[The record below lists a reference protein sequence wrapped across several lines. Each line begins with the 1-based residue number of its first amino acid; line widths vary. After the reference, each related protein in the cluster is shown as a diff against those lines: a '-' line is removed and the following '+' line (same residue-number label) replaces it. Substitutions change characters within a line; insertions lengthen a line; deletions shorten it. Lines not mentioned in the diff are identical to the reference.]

1 MGGGGVVAG
10 AGAVV
15 GGELVVGGSVGGGAV
30 AGAEVLGA
38 EVVER
43 RAVVAEMEV
52 VVEATPSPADSA
64 CPHAGTATTATT
76 AIRRNRRAGSTG
88 RAVRRGSFTVSC
100 RSRRTS
106 PACGWPTCTIVW
118 KPVLSC

>member
-1 MGGGGVVAG
+1 MSSLGLPSFSDSDARERSASSPNLATPTLSPESCRGSSLGAVVGGGGVVAG

-52 VVEATPSPADSA
+52 VVEASRYRSPSA
-64 CPHAGTATTATT
+64 
-76 AIRRNRRAGSTG
+76 
-88 RAVRRGSFTVSC
+88 
-100 RSRRTS
+100 
-106 PACGWPTCTIVW
+106 
-118 KPVLSC
+118 